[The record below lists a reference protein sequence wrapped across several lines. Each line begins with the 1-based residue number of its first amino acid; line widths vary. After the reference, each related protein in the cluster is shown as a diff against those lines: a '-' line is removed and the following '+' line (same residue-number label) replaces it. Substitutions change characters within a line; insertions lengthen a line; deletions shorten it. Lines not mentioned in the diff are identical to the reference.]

1 MKVSIITATYNS
13 EKTIEDC
20 FKSVLNQS
28 YDNIEYIIID
38 GASTDGTLNILETFK
53 QKHKNIISVSEPDK
67 GIYDA
72 LNKGIEKA
80 TGDVVGFLHSDDFF
94 ASNETISH
102 IVSAFNLED
111 IDGVYGDLH
120 YINATNSEKIVRN
133 WKSQP
138 FLTKLLKQG
147 WMPAHPTL
155 FLKKAV
161 YIKHGLF
168 NLNFKIAADY
178 DLMLRIFKDVTLQFK
193 YLPEVITK
201 MRVGGASNRSLKNIW
216 LKTREDYMA
225 VKGNKL
231 GSPILVICSK
241 NLSKIPQLFKK

>member
-13 EKTIEDC
+13 ERTLDGCIN
-20 FKSVLNQS
+20 SVLSQDYPS
-28 YDNIEYIIID
+28 IEYIIID
-38 GASTDGTLNILETFK
+38 GASTDNTLKVIDEVKEKYPNV
-53 QKHKNIISVSEPDK
+53 ISVSEPDK

-80 TGDVVGFLHSDDFF
+80 SGDIVGFLHSDDFF
-94 ASNETISH
+94 ASKETISH
-102 IVSAFNLED
+102 IVDAFKAKEV
-111 IDGVYGDLH
+111 DGVYGDLH
-120 YINATNSEKIVRN
+120 YINSINSNKIVRN

-138 FLTKLLKQG
+138 FSESLLMQG

-155 FLKKAV
+155 FLKKSV
-161 YIKHGLF
+161 YTKYGVF

-178 DLMLRIFKDVTLQFK
+178 DLMLRIFKDNTLTFA

-216 LKTREDYMA
+216 LKTREDYLA
-225 VKGNKL
+225 VKQNNL
-231 GSPILVICSK
+231 RNPLVVICSK

>member
-13 EKTIEDC
+13 EKTVGDC
-20 FKSVLNQS
+20 LQSVLNQD
-28 YDNIEYIIID
+28 YKDIEYIVID
-38 GASTDGTLNILETFK
+38 GASKDDTLNIINEIQ
-53 QKHKNIISVSEPDK
+53 QKHENVISVSEPDK

-80 TGDVVGFLHSDDFF
+80 SGNIVGFLHSDDFF
-94 ASNETISH
+94 ASNQTISN
-102 IVSAFNLED
+102 IVKAFKTDD

-120 YINATNSEKIVRN
+120 YINSTNSDKIVRN
-133 WKSQP
+133 WKSKP
-138 FLTKLLKQG
+138 FSDDLLKQG

-161 YIKHGLF
+161 YNKHGLF

-178 DLMLRIFKDVTLQFK
+178 DLMLRIFKDKSLQFN

-231 GSPILVICSK
+231 ENPALVICSK

>member
-20 FKSVLNQS
+20 LKSVLNQD
-28 YDNIEYIIID
+28 YDSIEYIIID
-38 GASTDGTLNILETFK
+38 GASTDDTLNIIEKFK
-53 QKHKNIISVSEPDK
+53 QKHDNVISISEPDK

-102 IVSAFNLED
+102 IVEAFGTTKV
-111 IDGVYGDLH
+111 DGVYGDLH
-120 YINATNSEKIVRN
+120 YINSTNSDKIVRN
-133 WKSQP
+133 WKSKP
-138 FLTKLLKQG
+138 FSDKLLKQG

-155 FLKKAV
+155 FLKKKV
-161 YIKHGLF
+161 YNTHGLF
-168 NLNFKIAADY
+168 NIKFKIAADY
-178 DLMLRIFKDVTLQFK
+178 DLMLRIFKDKKLHFN

-225 VKGNKL
+225 VKGNNI
-231 GSPILVICSK
+231 SHPALVICSK

>member
-20 FKSVLNQS
+20 LQSVLTQDYN
-28 YDNIEYIIID
+28 NIEYIIID
-38 GASTDGTLNILETFK
+38 GASKDNTLSIIEKAKL
-53 QKHKNIISVSEPDK
+53 KHENIISVSEPDK

-72 LNKGIEKA
+72 LNKGIKKA
-80 TGDVVGFLHSDDFF
+80 TGDIVGFLHSDDFF
-94 ASNETISH
+94 STNATISH
-102 IVSAFNLED
+102 IVEAFNSNKV
-111 IDGVYGDLH
+111 DGVYGDLH

-133 WKSQP
+133 WTSKP
-138 FLTKLLKQG
+138 FSDKLLKQG

-161 YIKHGLF
+161 YKKHGVF
-168 NLNFKIAADY
+168 NIAFKIAADY
-178 DLMLRIFKDVTLQFK
+178 DLMLRIFKDTTLQFN

-225 VKGNKL
+225 VKGNNIS
-231 GSPILVICSK
+231 SPALVICSK